1 MTPAPDPWA
10 ARLAAVLARDLGHPA
25 TAAALQAL
33 TADLP
38 AAPPGHDDPAR
49 QTRQTI
55 LQLLDRRST
64 QILLPPL
71 SRTAPTPLP
80 AWPASPL
87 QPVPGFHPAGLAGTS
102 LIAAS
107 LDLPPDPV
115 ALESWLQTG
124 ADEVVL
130 ILGAPPPDLPPD
142 PRLRLYCVQGDGLT
156 PTEALNLGLRLA
168 RHQRCVVLSPGIAL
182 PPDFLTLTPALP
194 AEYRVNEG
202 PANGS
207 AFLIDLDRRDLALA
221 GGFNEHLSSTDFAL
235 EDLMARLAGLGLRAS
250 PVPHSHLTRP
260 AAAPRPDFGSD
271 NLRKTLLRHPDF
283 AALCNRII
291 AAQMPQWTGQ
301 DTRAFGLL
309 APTPDQP
316 ATHPPLLHPTSPPAL
331 QPPLHVRTDA
341 EHRARIDLVARHIGG
356 APVLLSSRRLDI
368 VLNLPANSACA
379 LDVAVAGSHDPDIVK
394 FRRAWLLVDID
405 RAALPRPDSP
415 AMTAFQML
423 RGMATRHALTL
434 VLRLPPDASPDEV
447 ELLADHRTLGAN
459 RDPALTRGFLPLT
472 LRELNA
478 DPSDWAIPNATL
490 DFTPETVA
498 DFADLA
504 AQGPAILLRRPKIF
518 VDAQHG
524 LGNRLRA
531 LASAGAIAQATG
543 RELVIIW
550 QADTHCACSFEDL
563 FERGGAVLSEGFAPD
578 ATAMGIDLFNYMEV
592 EPGAD
597 KDRPVALSAFRDV
610 YLRSAYP
617 LVSPLSTWTTE
628 NAWLTGLRPGPVV
641 RDLVASVRPDPS
653 LAVHVRMEGGVA
665 AEHLPYE
672 FPANWTAAAHREID
686 HWRRRSHFH
695 FFQTRLDQLID
706 QGLADRVF
714 LASDTQTTYAAFAD
728 RYGDRISALPR
739 RVTDR
744 SAEAI
749 VHALADAILLSRAPR
764 LLGSTWSSFTEL
776 AARLAPGPV
785 DVELSGRDF

>member
-309 APTPDQP
+309 AADFTQFETATRRMPVDDSAP
-316 ATHPPLLHPTSPPAL
+316 AAI
-331 QPPLHVRTDA
+331 R
-341 EHRARIDLVARHIGG
+341 G
-356 APVLLSSRRLDI
+356 
-368 VLNLPANSACA
+368 A
-379 LDVAVAGSHDPDIVK
+379 LDELRERLEARFLALGMRDDLHFAYTLQMRFVGQAFEVDVPVAA
-394 FRRAWLLVDID
+394 D
-405 RAALPRPDSP
+405 RLASLDLA
-415 AMTAFQML
+415 ML
-423 RGMATRHALTL
+423 REQF
-434 VLRLPPDASPDEV
+434 D
-447 ELLADHRTLGAN
+447 
-459 RDPALTRGFLPLT
+459 
-472 LRELNA
+472 
-478 DPSDWAIPNATL
+478 
-490 DFTPETVA
+490 
-498 DFADLA
+498 
-504 AQGPAILLRRPKIF
+504 
-518 VDAQHG
+518 
-524 LGNRLRA
+524 
-531 LASAGAIAQATG
+531 
-543 RELVIIW
+543 
-550 QADTHCACSFEDL
+550 
-563 FERGGAVLSEGFAPD
+563 
-578 ATAMGIDLFNYMEV
+578 
-592 EPGAD
+592 
-597 KDRPVALSAFRDV
+597 
-610 YLRSAYP
+610 
-617 LVSPLSTWTTE
+617 
-628 NAWLTGLRPGPVV
+628 
-641 RDLVASVRPDPS
+641 
-653 LAVHVRMEGGVA
+653 
-665 AEHLPYE
+665 
-672 FPANWTAAAHREID
+672 AAHRLMYMD
-686 HWRRRSHFH
+686 SGGA
-695 FFQTRLDQLID
+695 
-706 QGLADRVF
+706 GLAGKRIEVVAFRVGATAIEAPVS
-714 LASDTQTTYAAFAD
+714 LPKPSAQAAGTGRRIRIHENRSVRDCAVALRPQVDAVEGIEGPLLVEDETSTIYIPPGWKATSDGAGNLIVK
-728 RYGDRISALPR
+728 RIGDTL
-739 RVTDR
+739 
-744 SAEAI
+744 
-749 VHALADAILLSRAPR
+749 
-764 LLGSTWSSFTEL
+764 
-776 AARLAPGPV
+776 
-785 DVELSGRDF
+785 